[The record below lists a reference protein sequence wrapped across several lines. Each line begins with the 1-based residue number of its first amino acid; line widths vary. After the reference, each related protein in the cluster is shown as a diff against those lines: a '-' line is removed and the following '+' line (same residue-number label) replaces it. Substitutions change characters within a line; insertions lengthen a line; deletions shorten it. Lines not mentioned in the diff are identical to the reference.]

1 MHPAEHKKLTHY
13 SPLVIMS
20 VFGLMV
26 GLYITVIGSQVSTD
40 NRSRASIVNGNYN
53 GSLQSSGNIINGSVY
68 GDVVGDRNTI
78 SGNVTGCLKGN
89 NNIVSGRVSG
99 TVTGTGNIIAL
110 GSGGG
115 ACLLGSPTPTLTP
128 TPLPVTP
135 TSAPASPTSTKTPTP
150 TPTKTPTPTPTS
162 SAGPTPTKTPTPSP
176 TQPAATATYAPTPTH
191 TPGSTSVTITL
202 ALHGLGN
209 GGDSVN
215 PNAQGNMSPMRPQRM
230 VTVDV
235 YNAQNQLVSSKQGSV
250 LFNASTGLF
259 SGTINLGNT
268 ITTGPHTIK
277 VKSEQFLR
285 GIVSGIQTLTA
296 GQTKSV
302 PTVTLVSGDVNSDN
316 QINIIDYNITI
327 GCYSDFLPAV
337 NCNADNKAKAD
348 ITDDGNVNQFDYNLF
363 IRELTNL
370 GGQ

>member
-1 MHPAEHKKLTHY
+1 
-13 SPLVIMS
+13 MS
-20 VFGLMV
+20 VLGLMV

-78 SGNVTGCLKGN
+78 SGNVSGCLKGN
-89 NNIVSGRVSG
+89 GNIVSGRVSG

-115 ACLLGSPTPTLTP
+115 ACVLG
-128 TPLPVTP
+128 
-135 TSAPASPTSTKTPTP
+135 AP
-150 TPTKTPTPTPTS
+150 TPTKTPTPIPAT
-162 SAGPTPTKTPTPSP
+162 SAGPTPTKTPTPIQSGPTPSP

-191 TPGSTSVTITL
+191 TPGSTAIVVTL
-202 ALHGLGN
+202 ALHGLGK

-215 PNAQGNMSPMRPQRM
+215 PNAQGNMSPARPQRL

-235 YNAQNQLVSSKQGSV
+235 YNAQNQLVASKQGSV
-250 LFNASTGLF
+250 LFNATTGLF

-268 ITTGPHTIK
+268 VTTGPHTIK
-277 VKSEQFLR
+277 VKSDQFLR
-285 GIVSGIQTLTA
+285 GIVSGIQTLTS
-296 GQTKSV
+296 GQTKTL
-302 PTVTLVSGDVNSDN
+302 PKVTLVSGDINNDN
-316 QINIIDYNITI
+316 QINIVDFNITL
-327 GCYSDFLPAV
+327 GCYSDFLPPA